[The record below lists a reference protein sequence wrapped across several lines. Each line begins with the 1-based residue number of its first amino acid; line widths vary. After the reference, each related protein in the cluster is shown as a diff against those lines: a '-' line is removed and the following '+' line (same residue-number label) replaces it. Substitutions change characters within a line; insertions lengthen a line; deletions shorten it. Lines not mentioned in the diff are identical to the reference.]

1 MENLQYKRFA
11 DVNLNDPFFD
21 SLKASYREFSD
32 WFQRKAEEYAYVF
45 YGNNGFIDGFFI
57 LEGRTSN
64 Y

>member
-32 WFQRKAEEYAYVF
+32 WFRIWFKEITALLFKHYR
-45 YGNNGFIDGFFI
+45 
-57 LEGRTSN
+57 GRGTACM

>member
-45 YGNNGFIDGFFI
+45 YGNNGFIDGFY
-57 LEGRTSN
+57 T
-64 Y
+64 